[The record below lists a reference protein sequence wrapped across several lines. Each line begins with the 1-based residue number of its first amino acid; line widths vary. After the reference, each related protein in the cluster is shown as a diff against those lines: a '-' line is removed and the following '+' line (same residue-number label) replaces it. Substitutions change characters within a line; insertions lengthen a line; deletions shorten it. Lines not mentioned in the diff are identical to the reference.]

1 MPDLKISDLPSQ
13 PTPNGATALVPFVE
27 IVSGTKSNKVSTI
40 QQFVTAGLQAGVTG
54 VAPMGAITLTTPL
67 AVTSGGTG
75 SGTPAGAQ
83 ANLGLAIGVNVQAQS
98 AALTQIAGDTWA
110 GSTKIT
116 SVGTITA
123 GTWNGTPVSLSAG
136 GTGATTAT
144 AAVTALGLD
153 FASANTPS
161 RLVQRD
167 ASGNFSAGTITATL
181 AGNAATATVSTN
193 MAGGAANQL
202 LYQTGASVSGFVA
215 AGTAGQVLAVQASGA
230 PGWSNASTLAAG
242 SATTA
247 TTATNLANG
256 VPGSIPYQ
264 SNVGATA
271 FSAAGTAGQ
280 ILTSGGAGAPVW
292 VNPTTFTVG
301 TATSATKLLGGSP
314 NTIHYQSAIDTTAFV
329 PAGTSG
335 QVLTANA
342 TGVPTW
348 VAQSSL
354 AVGTAT
360 GVAGSQTANTVY
372 AAPSGANGAGV
383 FRALVDAD
391 LPASITKNTTGTASN
406 VTGVVAIA
414 NGGTGQTTA
423 VNAINALMPAQTGNA
438 GRILRTD
445 GTNLSWV
452 SAGGT
457 GTVTSVDVS
466 GGTTG
471 LAFTGGPVTSAG
483 TFTVSGVLALTNGGT
498 GATTAALARTN
509 LGLVPGTNVQA
520 QSANLQAVAGLTT
533 AADQIDYWTGSG
545 TAAVTSLSS
554 WARSTVLSQ
563 TTNSG
568 FLTAVG
574 AAPLASPTF
583 TGTTTMA
590 VSSNTGFAYFAA
602 NSANRPAI
610 TAGTAIG
617 YNYSAGAGETDF
629 WNCFLSPTNSFSFK
643 QLTSATTHT
652 DLLDLHSTGATV
664 RVPIKSTTLY
674 SALEPCGRL
683 SYSNTDPLGSI
694 SAGWAPFQTIY
705 YTPYRG
711 DFIPLWDGTYWVPR
725 TFSAITITISA
736 LLPNRAYDVFIYW
749 DTATST
755 VQAETVAWN
764 AGTAY
769 GPATV
774 SPTLYATTRAT
785 ALVYQNGNLVKSGDA
800 TRRYVGSFHTMNNA
814 AGAVTTA
821 DQPDKRLLFN
831 YYRQTRKNLSI
842 DGANGGFSPTAINT
856 WQPMGGATLALPI
869 MYMNG
874 FDGEMSASGSLLAL
888 GQTPGFALAYA
899 GIRNQAGTVTA
910 RHGATST
917 NNAQW
922 GGVVSDWDNPGGLSG
937 LLGLE
942 LVFQSSVITVSFYNT
957 KFSGFCMC

>member
-1 MPDLKISDLPSQ
+1 VPDLKISDLPSQ
-13 PTPNGATALVPFVE
+13 PTPNGSTALVPFVE

-40 QQFVTAGLQAGVTG
+40 AQFVTAGLTAGVTG
-54 VAPMGAITLTTPL
+54 TASMGAVALTTPL

-75 SGTPAGAQ
+75 SATPAGAQ

-98 AALTQIAGDTWA
+98 AALTQISGDTWA

-116 SVGTITA
+116 SVGTIAA
-123 GTWNGTPVSLSAG
+123 GTWNGTPISLSFG
-136 GTGATTAT
+136 GTGATTASG
-144 AAVTALGLD
+144 AVTALGLD
-153 FASANTPS
+153 YASANSPS

-167 ASGNFSAGTITATL
+167 ASGNFSAGTITASL
-181 AGNAATATVSTN
+181 AGNASTATVATN
-193 MAGGAANQL
+193 IAGGAANQL
-202 LYQTGASVSGFVA
+202 HYQTGASVSGFLA
-215 AGTAGQVLAVQASGA
+215 TGTAGQVLTVQASGA
-230 PGWSNASTLAAG
+230 PGWSNASSLAAG
-242 SATTA
+242 SATLA

-256 VPGSIPYQ
+256 LPGAIPYQ
-264 SNVGATA
+264 SNVGATG
-271 FSAAGTAGQ
+271 FSAVGTLGQ
-280 ILTSGGAGAPVW
+280 ILTSGGAGVPVW
-292 VNPTTFTVG
+292 ANPSTFTVG

-314 NTIHYQSAIDTTAFV
+314 NTIAYQSAIDTTAFV

-342 TGVPTW
+342 IGVPTW

-372 AAPSGANGAGV
+372 AAPSGANGTGS

-391 LPASITKNTTGTASN
+391 LPASITKNTTGTAAN

-414 NGGTGQTTA
+414 NGGTGATTA
-423 VNAINALMPAQTGNA
+423 VNAINALLPAQAGNA
-438 GRILRTD
+438 GRLLKTD
-445 GTNLSWV
+445 GTSLSW
-452 SAGGT
+452 SAASGA
-457 GTVTSVDVS
+457 GTVTSIDVS

-471 LAFTGGPVTSAG
+471 LSFTGGPVTTSG
-483 TFTVSGVLALTNGGT
+483 TFTASGTLALTNGGT
-498 GATTAALARTN
+498 GANTAAAARTN

-563 TTNSG
+563 TTNAG

-574 AAPLASPTF
+574 GAPLASPTF
-583 TGTTTMA
+583 TGTVTASAATI
-590 VSSNTGFAYFAA
+590 NGFAYFFNNTA
-602 NSANRPAI
+602 SRPVI
-610 TAGTAIG
+610 TAGTAIS
-617 YNYSAGAGETDF
+617 YNQSAAAGETDF
-629 WNCFLSPTNSFSFK
+629 WNCYQVATNSFSFK
-643 QLTSATTHT
+643 QMTGAASHT

-674 SALEPCGRL
+674 SAMEPCGRL
-683 SYSNTDPLGSI
+683 SYSDTDPLGSI

-725 TFSAITITISA
+725 TFSAITIPVNT
-736 LLPNRAYDVFIYW
+736 LLPNRAYDVFIFW
-749 DTATST
+749 NGSA
-755 VQAETVAWN
+755 VVAETVAWN

-774 SPTLYATTRAT
+774 SPALYATTRAT

-831 YYRQTRKNLSI
+831 YYRQTRKNLSV
-842 DGANGGFSPTAINT
+842 DGANGPFSPAAINT
-856 WQPMGGATLALPI
+856 WTPMGGATLALPI

-874 FDGEMSASGSLLAL
+874 FDGEISASGSLLAL
-888 GQTPGFALAYA
+888 GGVAGFSLAYV
-899 GIRNQAGTVTA
+899 GIRNQAGIVTA
-910 RHGATST
+910 RHGAATT

-922 GGVVSDWDNPGGLSG
+922 GGVVSNWDNPGGSIG

-942 LVFQSSVITVSFYNT
+942 LVFQCTVTSTVFYNT